1 MAITWDQETFHR
13 TYGTPEGTGLG
24 TTFAGDTAWWRRYYQ
39 QRIVP
44 VFGNITGAQR
54 ILVVGCGL
62 GRLVEA
68 VQASGFANIWGVD
81 SSPYVASLW
90 PTPHPRLAQLDVLSP
105 TVSAGLDAAFGR
117 NTFHWVV
124 TESVVE
130 GYPPAEQAALYAA
143 CEALL
148 VNNQPLSHVTH
159 IVYPDVDMTVWPK
172 RQIPQPDG
180 SAIPEPWAEQPMVNP
195 GCPARTLQE
204 WQTSRPAHT
213 FLSVAG
219 VM

>member
-1 MAITWDQETFHR
+1 MAITWDQTTFNR
-13 TYGTPEGTGLG
+13 TYGDATGTGLG
-24 TTFAGDTAWWRRYYQ
+24 KTFAGDATWWRRYYE

-62 GRLVEA
+62 GLLVSA
-68 VQASGFANIWGVD
+68 VQSTGFANIWGID
-81 SSPYVASLW
+81 RSHDVALMW
-90 PTPHPRLAQLDVLSP
+90 PASHPRLAELDVLS
-105 TVSAGLDAAFGR
+105 TSISAQLNTAFGR
-117 NTFHWVV
+117 NTFHWVI

-148 VNNQPLSHVTH
+148 VQNQPASHVVH
-159 IVYPDVDMTVWPK
+159 LVHPGVDMEHWP
-172 RQIPQPDG
+172 INALENG
-180 SAIPEPWAEQPMVNP
+180 EFASWAGTPMATP
-195 GCPARTLQE
+195 GCPARTMAE
-204 WQTSRPAHT
+204 WQASRTTHT
-213 FLSVAG
+213 FLSMIG